1 MNIKKVEIDKMKII
15 SIKKLTTEIKKEFV
29 LLTSSVI
36 FCKKLLE
43 RPFAKN
49 I

>member
-1 MNIKKVEIDKMKII
+1 MEIDKMKIN
-15 SIKKLTTEIKKEFV
+15 SIKKLIKEIKKEFV
-29 LLTSSVI
+29 ALTSSVI